1 MEAGSGGGSFA
12 ERCRGNSQ
20 FCSRNIVMFAQIR
33 KQLELIRFSHT
44 VFAMP
49 FALLAAV
56 MAWHAQPPLPVGW
69 LQWLAIGLCM
79 VSARSAAMAFN
90 RIADRKI
97 DAQNP
102 RTSSRHLPAGDV
114 TLQSVCL
121 FTLVAS
127 IVFVASAAL
136 FLPENP
142 LPILFS
148 IPLLLFLFGY
158 SYAKRFTA
166 LAHFWL
172 GAALM
177 LAPISAWIAL
187 RGPILMISPGD
198 ILPAVVLGGAVM
210 FWVAGFDVIYACQD
224 AEFDVQAALHSIPSR
239 YGVPTA
245 LRFAMLFHVATVV
258 LLLVLALVFP
268 LGWIYGCAVVAIAA
282 LLAYEHFLIRPDD
295 LGRVNI
301 AFFNVNAVISIGL
314 LLLGSLDLLLLV
326 K

>member
-1 MEAGSGGGSFA
+1 
-12 ERCRGNSQ
+12 
-20 FCSRNIVMFAQIR
+20 MFAQIR

-56 MAWHAQPPLPVGW
+56 MAWHAQPPLPVSW
-69 LQWLAIGLCM
+69 LQWLAIGVCM

-102 RTSSRHLPAGDV
+102 RTASRHLPAGDV

-127 IVFVASAAL
+127 IIFVASTSL

-158 SYAKRFTA
+158 SYAKRFTT

-210 FWVAGFDVIYACQD
+210 FWVAGFDVIYALPGCRVRCAGGTSQYPQSLWRSHGTTVRNVVPCGYGGV
-224 AEFDVQAALHSIPSR
+224 ASGVTA
-239 YGVPTA
+239 GVPLGMD
-245 LRFAMLFHVATVV
+245 LRVRGGGYRRITRLRTFSYSAGRFRPREYCLF
-258 LLLVLALVFP
+258 
-268 LGWIYGCAVVAIAA
+268 
-282 LLAYEHFLIRPDD
+282 
-295 LGRVNI
+295 
-301 AFFNVNAVISIGL
+301 
-314 LLLGSLDLLLLV
+314 
-326 K
+326 